1 MTFEGIRRALE
12 RVECATQDHQRRR
25 RGERG
30 KHRLIGKKRRDQQ
43 KRCETDEQ
51 RSVASRACLE
61 KLDAAQHEQKCDAG
75 LTTQEVSVPLPD
87 AECDGDREEGKRPW
101 RRLGERGNVARTAW
115 RYQKHA

>member
-1 MTFEGIRRALE
+1 MSFERIRRALE

-75 LTTQEVSVPLPD
+75 LATQKVAIPLPD
-87 AECDGDREEGKRPW
+87 AERDHDREDCKRP
-101 RRLGERGNVARTAW
+101 
-115 RYQKHA
+115 